1 MPPISFGEDPADHVR
16 ADHLEIPDGG
26 KCPVQ
31 LSRMTH
37 AETSPLL
44 LDVTLS
50 PDWRQKPL
58 HQILQRFPLPGG
70 EVILSGHLSGIEGC
84 SADPLKN
91 DGQCR
96 MIWCLV

>member
-1 MPPISFGEDPADHVR
+1 MLTFPAANPNRATTEMLFAAYYSFGEDPADHVR

-58 HQILQRFPLPGG
+58 HQILVQ
-70 EVILSGHLSGIEGC
+70 
-84 SADPLKN
+84 
-91 DGQCR
+91 
-96 MIWCLV
+96 W